1 MGQVKGGVRMNT
13 VIVNGINITEENER
27 LKIELNELKRDVARY
42 FELEKRLHYIGE
54 NANTIYEI
62 ENMKRTYRET
72 LKELYMLEEKLSKV
86 GKAE

>member
-42 FELEKRLHYIGE
+42 FYLENLPDDKH
-54 NANTIYEI
+54 TIEVAI
-62 ENMKRTYRET
+62 EHHA
-72 LKELYMLEEKLSKV
+72 LKEKLSKV
-86 GKAE
+86 GKE